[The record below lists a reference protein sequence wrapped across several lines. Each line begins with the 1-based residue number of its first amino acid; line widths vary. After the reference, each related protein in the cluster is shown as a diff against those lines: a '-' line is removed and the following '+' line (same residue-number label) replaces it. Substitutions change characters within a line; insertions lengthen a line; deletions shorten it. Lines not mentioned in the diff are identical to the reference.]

1 MTTLIYGGV
10 VVNEGREYKASVIIQ
25 DDRIAD
31 VIETN
36 TIPRGDF
43 DNVLNATGSYVLPG
57 IIDSHVHFREP
68 GLTQKANIESESRAA
83 AYGGITSFFE
93 MPNTVPQATN
103 AEELE
108 RKFQLASERSHV
120 NYSFFPGATNNNSDF
135 LETLDEKRIPGIK
148 LFMGSST
155 GNMLVNRRD
164 ALDKIFA
171 IAAERNLVVVA
182 HCEDSDIINNNIRKY
197 QELLKTD
204 DPDIKYHPLIRSE
217 KACLESARLG
227 VKLAQKHGSRFHI
240 AHLSTAKEL
249 ELLGGNITGEACVPH
264 LLFTDADYKRLGTLI
279 KCNPAIKTVNDR
291 SVLRMALR
299 IGLISTISTDHAP
312 HLLDEKHGGASKA
325 VSGMPMVQ
333 FSLPVMLSLT
343 NENVL
348 TKTQLVQLMCHNQA
362 DLFGVIDRGY
372 IRKGYKADIV
382 IVKPE
387 RWKVE
392 RNCVQSKCGW
402 SPLEGM
408 NLDWKVIQ
416 TLCNGNIIYNVGVF
430 DNTSKGEEIEFG
442 KRKI

>member
-36 TIPRGDF
+36 TIPRGNF

-68 GLTQKANIESESRAA
+68 GLTKKANIESESRAA
-83 AYGGITSFFE
+83 AYGGVTSFFE

-182 HCEDSDIINNNIRKY
+182 HCEDSDIINNNMRKY

-217 KACLESARLG
+217 EACLESARLG
-227 VKLAQKHGSRFHI
+227 VNLAKKHRSRFHI

-264 LLFTDADYKRLGTLI
+264 LLFTDADYKKQGTLI

-291 SVLRMALR
+291 NALRTALR

-325 VSGMPMVQ
+325 VSGIPMVQ
-333 FSLPVMLSLT
+333 FSLPAMLSLT
-343 NENVL
+343 NENTL

-372 IRKGYKADIV
+372 IRRGYKADIV

-387 RWKVE
+387 CWKVE

-408 NLDWKVIQ
+408 NLDWKVVQ

-430 DNTSKGEEIEFG
+430 DNASKGEEIEFG

>member
-204 DPDIKYHPLIRSE
+204 DPDIKYHPLIRNE